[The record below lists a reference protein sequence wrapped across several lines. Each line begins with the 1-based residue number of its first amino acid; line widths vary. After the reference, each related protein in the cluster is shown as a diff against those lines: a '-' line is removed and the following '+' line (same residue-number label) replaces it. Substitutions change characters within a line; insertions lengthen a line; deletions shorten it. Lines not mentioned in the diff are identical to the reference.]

1 MNSHDLGPAMAAAA
15 VGEKTKAN
23 ADRVSDLERR
33 VEFLEMTLLQVS
45 AILARNAADGLDQ
58 VLKGIKQ

>member
-15 VGEKTKAN
+15 VREKTKAN